1 MMKIKNL
8 ILVPVFLASLLVL
21 SMPISAKDDTVDLG
35 VELAETWMKT
45 VTPAQNAW
53 SWDAGVLMMGFLEL
67 TEVTG
72 DDRFYQY
79 AKDWIDHHIEVG
91 YAITSSDSSIPG
103 FTALALYEREG
114 DPRYLQIGHEVWQY
128 ISEKASRTS
137 DGGLNHLGLVS
148 GNQIWVDSLFMIGP
162 FLLRYAELMSMEE
175 PLAEL
180 ALQFNVFRL
189 RLKDEA
195 TGLYRHMYDD
205 DKKTVTPEEPLFWG
219 RGNGWVFY
227 ASQLTKNS
235 MTGAAAEEIAWLAG
249 DSEQMYESLA
259 SMPTVDGRFHTIVNA
274 PESYLETSAGLLYAF
289 GLYEDMRLGGSVD
302 EAKRLR
308 ADEWIR
314 GAVKEITTDAL
325 GNTLLLGTS
334 YGTSPGSLS
343 YYNQVLKG
351 ENVAYGIGAYLL
363 AVTARDAVGGAVEIT
378 RGDQAPTEF
387 FVQPPVP
394 CEGAACG
401 KFHMARGN
409 FILAKTFFNEAAA
422 EGDSEAYFY
431 NGLIDLLRFGFST
444 FYLLDEVSL
453 GDAGTDEITQWLA
466 FHGRTSGVDIAAAM
480 DQVAEEGGLA
490 TTLERI
496 VILENGGHLAIGGR
510 ELDTG
515 EVYLFKAA
523 GHLLQGVGWM
533 FSYEGESEIT
543 NPEQDWL
550 LALAEIN
557 LALGDLSKAIWSISR
572 ESDDQLDDL
581 VPANLFALE
590 GEFLLPGVL
599 EPINLNEAAEGLP
612 SIVRTIVSSP
622 IALIAVITLI
632 QGLILAV
639 SALLGILAK
648 PTG

>member
-1 MMKIKNL
+1 MKMHNL
-8 ILVPVFLASLLVL
+8 LLVPIFLISLLVF
-21 SMPISAKDDTVDLG
+21 SPAKAEDATVALG
-35 VELAETWMKT
+35 VELAETWMST
-45 VTPAQNAW
+45 VTPGQNAW
-53 SWDAGVLMMGFLEL
+53 SWDAGVMMMGFLEL

-114 DPRYLQIGHEVWQY
+114 DPRYLQIGHEVWEY
-128 ISEKASRTS
+128 ISVKASRTS

-162 FLLRYAELMSMEE
+162 FLIRYANLMGFEE
-175 PLAEL
+175 PLEEL

-189 RLKDEA
+189 RLRDEA

-227 ASQLTKNS
+227 ASQLAKNS
-235 MTGAAAEEIAWLAG
+235 IGGTPAEELTWLPAG
-249 DSEQMYESLA
+249 YEQMYDTLA

-274 PESYLETSAGLLYAF
+274 PESYLETSAGLLYAY
-289 GLYEDMRLGGSVD
+289 GLYDDMRLLGEVD
-302 EAKRLR
+302 EAKRQK

-351 ENVAYGIGAYLL
+351 ENVSYGIGAYLL
-363 AVTARDAVGGAVEIT
+363 AVTARHSVGGAFEIS
-378 RGDQAPTEF
+378 REDQAPTEF

-394 CEGAACG
+394 CEGSGCG

-409 FILAKTFFNEAAA
+409 FVMAKQYFNQGMA
-422 EGDSEAYFY
+422 EGESEAFFY
-431 NGLIDLLRFGFST
+431 SGLIDLLRFGFST

-453 GDAGTDEITQWLA
+453 GDAGMDEIKQWLA
-466 FHGRTSGVDIAAAM
+466 LHGRTSGIQISGVM
-480 DQVAEEGGLA
+480 GQVADVGGID

-510 ELDTG
+510 ELDSG
-515 EVYLFKAA
+515 EVLLFKAA
-523 GHLLQGVGWM
+523 GHLLQAVGWM
-533 FSYEGESEIT
+533 FSYDGAEALN
-543 NPEQDWL
+543 NPAQDWL
-550 LALAEIN
+550 AALAELN

-572 ESDDQLDDL
+572 ESDDQVDDL
-581 VPANLFALE
+581 VPANLFSLE

-599 EPINLNEAAEGLP
+599 EPINLDEAAEGLP
-612 SIVRTIVSSP
+612 SIVQAIISP
-622 IALIAVITLI
+622 IGLIAIVTLL
-632 QGLILAV
+632 QGVLLII
-639 SALLGILAK
+639 SALLGALPK
-648 PTG
+648 PTP